1 VHQLKLYKTSLT
13 LKAMKQYSKILSS
26 KSQVIL
32 THPSSNIDL
41 LYFRTHLLFFFLF
54 IWAIFTIMSASN
66 EGLRY
71 LLELQRKP
79 PKNNSKTL
87 SVQPWTYLFYLIPS
101 HLDVKYSQ
109 TFPSVFGRRIILPNK
124 KKGKKPCRPKILLTL
139 KRRRKNTTP
148 TGLLMFRFMI
158 MFAWIYIY

>member
-1 VHQLKLYKTSLT
+1 MTIHVSSEDLHYLNEHQQMQKEERMSCPNQMLEKTIQNPLLFEAPYLSHFLSILSNLKTCGVHQLKLYKTSLT

-54 IWAIFTIMSASN
+54 FWAIFTIMSASN
-66 EGLRY
+66 EGLQY

-87 SVQPWTYLFYLIPS
+87 SVQP
-101 HLDVKYSQ
+101 
-109 TFPSVFGRRIILPNK
+109 
-124 KKGKKPCRPKILLTL
+124 
-139 KRRRKNTTP
+139 
-148 TGLLMFRFMI
+148 
-158 MFAWIYIY
+158 